1 MTKAESTDTAAKAP
15 EPGATTAPRRAVSKK
30 TANRKRRAPQG
41 RKMIPGAK
49 STKTKAGKKPPHHA
63 TSRRQSKGSQILE
76 LVGRANGATLAEI
89 MEATSWQAH
98 SVRGFIS
105 TASKK
110 HRVKIESSKNE
121 GGGRVYRIT
130 N

>member
-1 MTKAESTDTAAKAP
+1 MTKAESTDIAGTVAEHGVTAALQK
-15 EPGATTAPRRAVSKK
+15 AVSKK
-30 TANRKRRAPQG
+30 TTSRKKRAPQA

-49 STKTKAGKKPPHHA
+49 STKGKVGKKSPRRA
-63 TSRRQSKGSQILE
+63 TPRPQSKGSQILE
-76 LVGRANGATLAEI
+76 LVGRVNGATLAEI

-121 GGGRVYRIT
+121 DGGRVYRIA